1 MADGASSTPEV
12 FVVSVI
18 SRLLTDL
25 VARNDQVCAQ
35 QGPVGAAQAM
45 TFFVK
50 PVLSVMHKQDGGEAA

>member
-50 PVLSVMHKQDGGEAA
+50 PVLSAMHKRDGGEAA